1 MDAERWGRIDELLQA
16 ALRVPVEQQDEFLR
30 RQCGHDNELLK
41 EVRSLLTSHRQAGSF
56 LEPPALSPADMPTQ
70 TADPAS
76 IAATFRSMAGETVSH
91 YRVLSRLGSGG
102 MGVVYEAED
111 IKLGRRVAMKF
122 LPGEVASDR
131 TAFERM
137 QREARSASA
146 LDHPNICSIYEL
158 GEHDGQ
164 PFIVMQL
171 LEGETLRQWIE
182 RSSKVDRRSRV
193 KDAMDLA
200 IQITHGLEAAH
211 QKNIIHRDIKPENIF
226 VTVRGEAKVLD
237 FGLAKVME
245 DRNDPEVQSDLTADT
260 AVDGETVL
268 TLTRTGAKMGTAF
281 YMSPEQI
288 RGEKLDARSDLFSL
302 GLVLFEMVTGRR
314 AFSGST
320 GAEVHDAVLHG
331 SPAPVRQLNPAVPS
345 SVESVIKRS
354 LEKDRDRRYQS
365 ARELH
370 ADLERLNLRRAQSL
384 SGIGARVAAGFLLLL
399 FVALG
404 ANVGGLRDRI
414 LRRPLSGPM
423 SDGAA
428 EQSKQRTSVAVLGFK
443 NLSGRDDEAW
453 ISTALSEMLDAQL
466 SAGQQLRVVS
476 SEDVARMKIDLS
488 LPAADSYSRDTLQ
501 KIRTHLGSDIVVLG
515 SYLDAGKDNAGK
527 IRVDVRLQDTRQG
540 ETIAVISRDGNEG
553 SLPDLVTQS
562 GAGLRQKLGIADV
575 STAEA
580 SQLAASAPANSE
592 ATRLYAE
599 GLAKLQAFE
608 ALAARDLLERAVAA
622 DPNYALSHSALAQAW
637 SQLGYDKKAEEE
649 AKKAL
654 DLSANLTREQH
665 LSVEARYREFAHD
678 FPAAIEIYRTLRNFF
693 PDNLDYALRLASAQ
707 RKAGRPKDAL
717 DTIVQMRTLPK
728 PLSGDARID
737 VEEAS
742 TQNVA
747 GNFSASQKAAAAATA
762 KAKAQ
767 GSRILQVQATDT
779 EAFAWDRLGDL
790 NKAVQKSLDSRD
802 LAANAGNPHLLGH
815 ALRTYGVVLYDKGD
829 FAGAQSA
836 FEQALNIFQKIGDG
850 QIGVTTVS
858 LGNVYYELGKLEEAK
873 RYYEEAL
880 RIDQET
886 GANPA
891 NIGSDTGSIANVLD
905 NLGDLPGATR
915 MHETSLQGFRVGGDQ
930 RGVTAELSNLAGVLV
945 ERGDL
950 SQAMSHYEEGNS
962 IAEKIGYKEGRAFN
976 LEGFAQ
982 VSLIR
987 DQVSQARDQEEQ
999 VVKIKKEL
1007 GDPIEI
1013 ARSQIALAN
1022 IAIEQGKP
1030 AEAEALIRA
1039 AAPQFEQQTMATGAS
1054 QSAALLARVLL
1065 AQSKI
1070 GDAETAAANALALAE
1085 HTSDRSTHLMASLAA
1100 AEVNARSGKETAA
1113 TKAWQS
1119 VLSESV
1125 RDGYKEFEF
1134 EARMDLGRLE
1144 LHSSKALGRQRLE
1157 KLEED
1162 AGRKDFRLIARKAHA
1177 EFDRYSHA
1185 KHPADIHT
1193 DSEPQARAHVRTSDV
1208 VVPQKVVNRERR
1220 VDAGYGFNP
1229 VNRVLPLTG
1238 TK

>member
-1 MDAERWGRIDELLQA
+1 
-16 ALRVPVEQQDEFLR
+16 
-30 RQCGHDNELLK
+30 
-41 EVRSLLTSHRQAGSF
+41 VRSLLAAHRGAGSF
-56 LEPPALSPADMPTQ
+56 LDAPAFSPADMPTQ
-70 TADPAS
+70 TAGSAS
-76 IAATFRSMAGETVSH
+76 IGVTFRSMAGETVSH

-111 IKLGRRVAMKF
+111 LKLGRRVAMKF

-171 LEGETLRQWIE
+171 LEGKTLREWIE
-182 RSSKVDRRSRV
+182 RSSKVDSRSRV

-200 IQITHGLEAAH
+200 IQITRGLEAAH

-226 VTVRGEAKVLD
+226 VTVRGEVKILD

-245 DRNDPEVQSDLTADT
+245 DQKEPEVQSDLTADT
-260 AVDGETVL
+260 AVDGEGVL

-288 RGEKLDARSDLFSL
+288 RGEMLHARSDLFSL

-314 AFSGST
+314 AFRGNT
-320 GAEVHDAVLHG
+320 GAAVHDAVLHG

-345 SVESVIKRS
+345 SVESVIRRS
-354 LEKDRDRRYQS
+354 LEKNRDRRYQS

-370 ADLERLNLRRAQSL
+370 ADLERLNLRRAQPL

-404 ANVGGLRDRI
+404 ANVGGLRDRA
-414 LRRPLSGPM
+414 LRRPVSN
-423 SDGAA
+423 DAA
-428 EQSKQRTSVAVLGFK
+428 QQSRQRTAVAVLGFK

-488 LPAADSYSRDTLQ
+488 LPVADSYSRDTLQ
-501 KIRTHLGSDIVVLG
+501 KIRTHLGSDIIVLG
-515 SYLDAGKDNAGK
+515 SYLDTGKDSGGK
-527 IRVDVRLQDTRQG
+527 IRVDVRLQDARQG
-540 ETIAVISRDGNEG
+540 ENIAVISRDGNEA
-553 SLPDLVTQS
+553 SLPELVTQS
-562 GAGLRQKLGIADV
+562 GANLRQKLGIADV
-575 STAEA
+575 STTEA
-580 SQLAASAPANSE
+580 SQVAASAPANPE

-599 GLAKLQAFE
+599 GLAKLRAYE
-608 ALAARDLLERAVAA
+608 ALAARDLLEKAIAA
-622 DPNYALSHSALAQAW
+622 DPNYALSHAALAQAW
-637 SQLGYDKKAEEE
+637 SQLGYDKKAQEE
-649 AKKAL
+649 AKKAF

-665 LSVEARYREFAHD
+665 LSVEGSYREFAHD
-678 FPAAIEIYRTLRNFF
+678 FPSAIEIYPTLRNFF
-693 PDNLDYALRLASAQ
+693 PDNLDYALRLASSQ

-717 DTIVQMRTLPK
+717 DTIAQMRTLPK
-728 PLSGDARID
+728 PISDDARID

-742 TQNVA
+742 VQNVA
-747 GNFSASQKAAAAATA
+747 GNFTAFQQTAAAAAA

-767 GSRILQVQATDT
+767 GSRMLQVQATDS

-790 NKAVQKSLDSRD
+790 NKAVQKSLESRD

-815 ALRTYGVVLYDKGD
+815 ALRTYGIVLYDKGD

-836 FEQALNIFQKIGDG
+836 FEEALNIFQKTGDG
-850 QIGVTTVS
+850 QISLTSVS
-858 LGNVYYELGKLEEAK
+858 LGNVYYEQGKLEEAR
-873 RYYEEAL
+873 RYYEQAL
-880 RIDQET
+880 RIDQEI

-891 NIGSDTGSIANVLD
+891 NIGSDMGSIANVLD
-905 NLGDLPGATR
+905 NLGDLMGATH
-915 MHETSLQGFRVGGDQ
+915 MQEKSLQGFRDGGDQ
-930 RGVTAELSNLAGVLV
+930 RGVTATLDNLAGVLV

-950 SQAMSHYEEGNS
+950 SQAMSYYEEGIS

-976 LEGFAQ
+976 LGGFAQ
-982 VSLIR
+982 ISLIR

-999 VVKIKKEL
+999 VLKIQKEL
-1007 GDPIEI
+1007 GDSVEI
-1013 ARSQIALAN
+1013 ARSQIALAT
-1022 IAIEQGKP
+1022 IAIEEGKP

-1054 QSAALLARVLL
+1054 QSAALLARALL

-1100 AEVNARSGKETAA
+1100 AEVNARSGKEPAA
-1113 TKAWQS
+1113 TKALQS

-1134 EARMDLGRLE
+1134 EARLDLGRLE
-1144 LHSSKALGRQRLE
+1144 LHFSGASGRQRLA

-1177 EFDRYSHA
+1177 EFDR
-1185 KHPADIHT
+1185 
-1193 DSEPQARAHVRTSDV
+1193 
-1208 VVPQKVVNRERR
+1208 
-1220 VDAGYGFNP
+1220 
-1229 VNRVLPLTG
+1229 
-1238 TK
+1238 